1 MTDPWRMQ
9 KSSELF
15 TRGARL
21 TWVQQTRPWR
31 WSASPW
37 LVKSNRHL
45 PLQRSWDRQ
54 SVSSDISGDMSMI
67 FNETFIYRYGFYQI
81 LFWVVESRQFLA
93 QTNALL
99 QVFFWDKW
107 LVCFLA
113 FWQPSILRMQ
123 SFVVASWI
131 KRVPV
136 TTPEKLWWKDV
147 EGSVMIIR
155 KANLSPN
162 KTYLQDNT
170 SYFIS
175 NYISDV
181 IISDLSALKNWKPTQ
196 QAFHSAKFLRE
207 CLRRFTSSTPL
218 QCHFSSIKKPCSEE

>member
-1 MTDPWRMQ
+1 MTDAEIIWALHKRSQANMSPANSAMAMI
-9 KSSELF
+9 SISMAGE
-15 TRGARL
+15 
-21 TWVQQTRPWR
+21 VQSPST
-31 WSASPW
+31 SANILGST
-37 LVKSNRHL
+37 KCN
-45 PLQRSWDRQ
+45 
-54 SVSSDISGDMSMI
+54 SSDISGDMSMM
-67 FNETFIYRYGFYQI
+67 NSMRSLFIAMVFTCFYQI

-99 QVFFWDKW
+99 QVFFWDKC

-113 FWQPSILRMQ
+113 FWQPSILRIQ

-218 QCHFSSIKKPCSEE
+218 QCHFSSI